1 LELAVQPQIII
12 AYEKD
17 NQSLSEGLRI
27 ILPGYN
33 GGSWISMI
41 SSISM
46 SASTVDYPPGLN
58 VGNITPPQPQMQNAN
73 PQPTPR
79 LQTTLIP
86 SPTPENTASANDTS
100 QNQSVLHTQ
109 FSENGSRENQ
119 VVFFATIASAFVL
132 ALVVICSLVY
142 MHKKGS

>member
-1 LELAVQPQIII
+1 
-12 AYEKD
+12 
-17 NQSLSEGLRI
+17 LSEGLRL

-73 PQPTPR
+73 PQPTNRP
-79 LQTTLIP
+79 QTIVAP
-86 SPTPENTASANDTS
+86 SPTPENTASADVIS
-100 QNQSVLHTQ
+100 QNQSISHPQ
-109 FSENGSRENQ
+109 FSENGSTVNQ
-119 VVFFATIASAFVL
+119 VVFFATIAAASVL
-132 ALVVICSLVY
+132 ALVSICGLAY
-142 MHKKGS
+142 LHKKHS